1 MRSEKRRIFSALF
14 FSGLLFLLLDSFL
27 IFAEYGHY
35 QQKYQMASLLLG
47 NSQTDLQIL
56 KNGGLPS
63 MKEAEGVLSQYGYES
78 IRSTFFG
85 EEFIHHCLWI
95 ITGSALCF
103 LGTALVLFY
112 VRCRQRKDFESLL
125 EEISAMLEDFRSGNF
140 RTDLLWEHLEDD
152 ASRIKDIYMQMESLG
167 SYFEQLKEAAAIE
180 KENTKSLVTDIS
192 HQLKTPMAALKASL
206 EILDQE
212 DLNEGERKEFLKRCQ
227 DQMTGLEQLSSA
239 LIQISRMETGMI
251 RLQMEEKRIFDTV
264 LLAVNRIIP
273 KAEDKK
279 IAVELEIPEPLQTL
293 ILSHDTKWMTEALI
307 NLMDNAV
314 KYSPEG
320 SRIRISMDRW
330 INFLHI
336 CVEDE
341 GIGIPKEEQHKVFQ
355 RFYRGGA
362 REVRCQQGSGIGLF
376 LTREIIN
383 RHCGTIKVISGGRR
397 KQKGSLF
404 QIQLPVTST

>member
-56 KNGGLPS
+56 KNEGLPS

-140 RTDLLWEHLEDD
+140 RTD
-152 ASRIKDIYMQMESLG
+152 R
-167 SYFEQLKEAAAIE
+167 
-180 KENTKSLVTDIS
+180 
-192 HQLKTPMAALKASL
+192 
-206 EILDQE
+206 
-212 DLNEGERKEFLKRCQ
+212 
-227 DQMTGLEQLSSA
+227 
-239 LIQISRMETGMI
+239 
-251 RLQMEEKRIFDTV
+251 
-264 LLAVNRIIP
+264 
-273 KAEDKK
+273 
-279 IAVELEIPEPLQTL
+279 
-293 ILSHDTKWMTEALI
+293 
-307 NLMDNAV
+307 
-314 KYSPEG
+314 
-320 SRIRISMDRW
+320 
-330 INFLHI
+330 
-336 CVEDE
+336 
-341 GIGIPKEEQHKVFQ
+341 
-355 RFYRGGA
+355 RFRHGGD
-362 REVRCQQGSGIGLF
+362 
-376 LTREIIN
+376 
-383 RHCGTIKVISGGRR
+383 
-397 KQKGSLF
+397 
-404 QIQLPVTST
+404 

>member
-1 MRSEKRRIFSALF
+1 MTSEKRRIFPLLLAA
-14 FSGLLFLLLDSFL
+14 GILFLLLDGFL
-27 IFAEYGHY
+27 IFMEYGHY
-35 QQKYQMASLLLG
+35 QQKYQMAALLLEEDR
-47 NSQTDLQIL
+47 TDLQIL
-56 KNGGLPS
+56 KNENLPS
-63 MKEAEGVLSQYGYES
+63 LKEAEEMLSQYGYES

-85 EEFIHHCLWI
+85 EELIRHCFWI
-95 ITGSALCF
+95 IIGSVICF
-103 LGTALVLFY
+103 LGIVLILFY
-112 VRCRQRKDFESLL
+112 VWYRQRKDFESLL

-167 SYFEQLKEAAAIE
+167 SYFEQLKEAAARE
-180 KENTKSLVTDIS
+180 KENTKSMVTDIS
-192 HQLKTPMAALKASL
+192 HQLKTPMAALKACL

-212 DLNEGERKEFLKRCQ
+212 DLTEEERKEFLRRCR

-251 RLQMEEKRIFDTV
+251 TLHMEEKRIFDTV

-279 IAVELEIPEPLQTL
+279 IEIELEIPEPLQTL
-293 ILSHDTKWMTEALI
+293 ILPHDTKWMAEALI

-314 KYSPEG
+314 KYSPAG
-320 SRIRISMDRW
+320 SRIRVSMDQW
-330 INFLHI
+330 INFIHI

-362 REVRCQQGSGIGLF
+362 GEVRRQQGSGIGLF
-376 LTREIIN
+376 LTREIID
-383 RHCGTIKVISGGRR
+383 RHCGTIKVISGG
-397 KQKGSLF
+397 KKKPKGSLF
-404 QIQLPVTST
+404 QIQLPVAGS